1 MNSKN
6 QRAGEFSVSSVTRS
20 LQQVSSLRTGPHG
33 GDGGSLAVLL
43 EEGSLLSPDRHLC
56 DPFGTLGLTSG
67 GIIQDLVRD
76 QIPDLCSLLLSFNK
90 AVSPAVSLGQRT
102 SPAWGVLGVAVPSSN
117 DALDGVTPLL
127 SGCYP
132 GVTSSTNKS
141 QMWIIHNI
149 PCEQVSRQGNLS
161 FLLVPRQ
168 WLGCESTFGS
178 GSVFCYP
185 PAQQTYTR
193 AKLVY

>member
-20 LQQVSSLRTGPHG
+20 LQQVSSLRTGPHD

-102 SPAWGVLGVAVPSSN
+102 SPAWGVLGVAVPSLN
-117 DALDGVTPLL
+117 DALDVPAASLEVT
-127 SGCYP
+127 
-132 GVTSSTNKS
+132 
-141 QMWIIHNI
+141 I
-149 PCEQVSRQGNLS
+149 PNFTLKP
-161 FLLVPRQ
+161 F
-168 WLGCESTFGS
+168 
-178 GSVFCYP
+178 
-185 PAQQTYTR
+185 AD
-193 AKLVY
+193 